1 MSKFHDSSSPHSGP
15 ENFPVVPGLELVT
28 ISPLGAI
35 FRTRQ
40 QIEPGTSLAMGVHL
54 LTDAMLTS
62 PRFLDLRGTVVECH
76 RDRSLSSGGMSWQVT
91 LLFHNLSDTDSS
103 ALAAAAQSTPPFIP
117 DSTSKPAAPA
127 PPVRGASFFGFDGFP
142 PVCGLN

>member
-15 ENFPVVPGLELVT
+15 ENFPVMAGLELVT

-35 FRTRQ
+35 FRAKRQ
-40 QIEPGTSLAMGVHL
+40 FEPGTALALGVHL
-54 LTDAMLTS
+54 CSSPSAGS

-76 RDRSLSSGGMSWQVT
+76 RDRSTPSAEMSWQVT
-91 LLFHNLSDTDSS
+91 LLFHNISDTESS
-103 ALAAAAQSTPPFIP
+103 ALSAAAESTTPHQS
-117 DSTSKPAAPA
+117 AAPA
-127 PPVRGASFFGFDGFP
+127 FSCGASFFGFEGFP

>member
-35 FRTRQ
+35 FRARRQ
-40 QIEPGTSLAMGVHL
+40 FEPGTSLAMGIHL
-54 LTDAMLTS
+54 CSSTPIGA

-76 RDRSLSSGGMSWQVT
+76 RDRSLTAGGMSWQVT

-103 ALAAAAQSTPPFIP
+103 ALAAAAQSAPASFDPS
-117 DSTSKPAAPA
+117 DNPAAPV
-127 PPVRGASFFGFDGFP
+127 PPSRGASFFGFDGFP